1 MKFEAWLAYTIGAGL
16 CWGTYVPMIA
26 FGGRELKSRYMA
38 FLCVGVAYFLIAVL
52 FPVVRFML
60 GWDKVGDLKATGLVF
75 ATLAGAAGAFGAL
88 GVIFATAAAEP
99 GDRIYIAP
107 LIFTLAP
114 LLNTVVSLFWHP
126 TTDHPFHVALPD
138 QMPGWKLFLGIILV
152 GAGAGLVLL
161 SKEEAE
167 ASKSG
172 APKIPAIAPQ
182 SNQPS

>member
-1 MKFEAWLAYTIGAGL
+1 MNSRRGCRRRPPPAETRQISHIHDRIRRAGDARTSYCIRWEVRPGSHRRARASAGSSRMKFEAWLAYTIGAGL

-52 FPVVRFML
+52 FPVVRFAL
-60 GWDKVGDLKATGLVF
+60 GWDKVGDLKTTGLVF

-88 GVIFATAAAEP
+88 GVIFATAAADP

-114 LLNTVVSLFWHP
+114 LLNTVVSLFW
-126 TTDHPFHVALPD
+126 
-138 QMPGWKLFLGIILV
+138 
-152 GAGAGLVLL
+152 
-161 SKEEAE
+161 
-167 ASKSG
+167 
-172 APKIPAIAPQ
+172 
-182 SNQPS
+182 